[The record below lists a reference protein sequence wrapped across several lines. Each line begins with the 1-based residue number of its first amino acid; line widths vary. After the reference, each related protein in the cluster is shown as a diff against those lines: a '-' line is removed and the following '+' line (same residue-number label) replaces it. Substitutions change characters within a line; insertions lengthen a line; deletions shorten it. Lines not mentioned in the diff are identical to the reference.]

1 MSDGEPYN
9 VIPMQGLRRTSNAA
23 FGHQCRSAG
32 AGGILK
38 TAVCDCM
45 RRVESMNWPGDVL
58 QVLGVTNVITAGI
71 AWLVRELV
79 KASLGRDLERHKASL
94 QSANQERQIVFAIF
108 R

>member
-45 RRVESMNWPGDVL
+45 RQVKSMRSAMNWPGDVL
-58 QVLGVTNVITAGI
+58 QVLGGDDRDNGRYRLAGARI
-71 AWLVRELV
+71 
-79 KASLGRDLERHKASL
+79 G
-94 QSANQERQIVFAIF
+94 QSEPWKRS
-108 R
+108 